1 MSIKRVFTAIMAI
14 ALIISAFSGCGSN
27 GGGMAETSP
36 VDVSGSTV
44 IATVGDREITM
55 DEYRYFVFQAATLE
69 MYSRN
74 LEFTGDFSGV
84 DWGEKNEDGVAL
96 ENIVRDRA
104 LNEALQYALLAE
116 DGETK
121 GVKLT
126 AEDIDSVDSMLEQF
140 AEQNGEE
147 LLLKNLKSMGVTSV
161 DGYKKLSNLMNM
173 YYKTEEDFGA
183 NRDKYI
189 EDEEKLKEYA
199 DSEKVSAQHILIL
212 NDSEKHDNPEA
223 AINEVLERAKAGE
236 DFAALMA
243 ESNEDPGQ
251 AAAGYSFGRGVM
263 VPEFE
268 EAAFALD
275 YDEISDVVRSDYGC
289 HIIKR
294 VVGIC
299 EYTNYL
305 KDNMAVEVDEKLLV
319 EISAGEIVAD
329 IYSAITELQTES
341 GDGTNE

>member
-1 MSIKRVFTAIMAI
+1 MSIKRVFTAIMAV

-27 GGGMAETSP
+27 SGEVAETSA
-36 VDVSGSTV
+36 VDGSTV
-44 IATVGDREITM
+44 VATVGDREITM

-74 LEFTGDFSGV
+74 SEFTGDFSGV
-84 DWGEKNEDGVAL
+84 NWDETNENGVSL
-96 ENIVRDRA
+96 KDVVRDRA

-116 DGETK
+116 DGEEK
-121 GVKLT
+121 GVKLETEDT
-126 AEDIDSVDSMLEQF
+126 ASIDTMLEQF

-147 LLLKNLKSMGVTSV
+147 ELLKNLKAMGVTSV
-161 DGYKKLSNLMNM
+161 DGYKKLSSLMNM
-173 YYKTEEDFGA
+173 YYKVEEDFGV

-199 DSEKVSAQHILIL
+199 DSDKVSAQHILIM

-223 AINEVLERAKAGE
+223 AINAILERAKAGE
-236 DFAALMA
+236 DFEALMA
-243 ESNEDPGQ
+243 ENGEDPGQ

-268 EAAFALD
+268 AAAFALD
-275 YDEISDVVRSDYGC
+275 YGEISDVVRSDYGS

-305 KDNMAVEVDEKLLV
+305 KDNMTVDIDEKLIN
-319 EISAGEIVAD
+319 EISAAEIVTD
-329 IYSAITELQTES
+329 IYGAITELQAQS
-341 GDGTNE
+341 GGAANE

>member
-14 ALIISAFSGCGSN
+14 MLIISAFSGCA
-27 GGGMAETSP
+27 GGGGELAEKSP
-36 VDVSGSTV
+36 VEVSGSTV

-55 DEYRYFVFQAATLE
+55 DEYRYFVLEAATLE
-69 MYSRN
+69 MHSRN
-74 LEFTGDFSGV
+74 SEFTGDFSGV
-84 DWGEKNEDGVAL
+84 DWDEKNENGVSLADV
-96 ENIVRDRA
+96 VRDRA

-116 DGETK
+116 DGEAK
-121 GVKLT
+121 GVKLES
-126 AEDIDSVDSMLEQF
+126 EDTDSVDSMLEQF
-140 AEQNGEE
+140 VQQNGEE
-147 LLLKNLKSMGVTSV
+147 LLLKNLKAMGVTSV

-173 YYKTEEDFGA
+173 YYKTEEDFGQ

-189 EDEEKLKEYA
+189 DDEETLKEYA
-199 DSEKVSAQHILIL
+199 DSDKVSAQHILIM
-212 NDSEKHDNPEA
+212 NDSEKYDNPET
-223 AINEVLERAKAGE
+223 AINAVLERAKAGE
-236 DFAALMA
+236 DFEVLMA

-251 AAAGYSFGRGVM
+251 SAAGYSFGRGVM

-275 YDEISDVVRSDYGC
+275 YGEISDVVRSDYGC

-305 KDNMAVEVDEKLLV
+305 KDNMAVEVDEKLLD
-319 EISAGEIVAD
+319 EISTGEIVTD
-329 IYSAITELQTES
+329 IYSAITELQTQS